1 MMKSVVSAGQPV
13 EAEGGEVGKRKKAP
27 GVRGR
32 SGEAM
37 DLEWAKT
44 GTTVFVAG
52 LGDLEGL
59 LER

>member
-1 MMKSVVSAGQPV
+1 M
-13 EAEGGEVGKRKKAP
+13 GKRKAP
-27 GVRGR
+27 GGQGW

>member
-1 MMKSVVSAGQPV
+1 
-13 EAEGGEVGKRKKAP
+13 VGKEAKRKAP
-27 GVRGR
+27 GVRGL

-37 DLEWAKT
+37 DLEWEKT

-52 LGDLEGL
+52 LGDLQLPGL